1 MSRPER
7 GQEGLNLHIYPS
19 TLEGASRLRKISS
32 SVQRESAFS
41 ETHVVGMRRGD
52 LPTEEQVAPDVRF
65 IRLAGTKRTGNLGR
79 ILKTLL
85 WQPRVFLTYRRQNV
99 AVVAAHSVWV
109 LPMCAALAS
118 STGAALVYNPHEL
131 ETETVAMR
139 GLKRWVAQRIERRL
153 VRKASVVTTVNGSIA
168 QWYADAYDIPTPI
181 AVTNIPEDDG
191 STTDLRADLGI
202 PEDALLFVHTGN
214 LAPGRNIPLLLEA
227 FPDRPDRHLVFVGDG
242 PLKGLVTE
250 AAARQR
256 NIHQVPP
263 VGPFSVVGAMRSAD
277 VGVSLMEGDSLSQ
290 QYCSPNK
297 FYESLCAGVPP
308 LATKLVELRRVLGPH
323 ADRWTVAPEID
334 ALRAWIDEITREDIA
349 QFRATPP
356 AVGSWDDQVAP
367 MVRRYQELALE
378 RGNARARQRVSN

>member
-7 GQEGLNLHIYPS
+7 GQGGLNLHIYPS

-52 LPTEEQVAPDVRF
+52 LPTEEMVAPHVRF

-191 STTDLRADLGI
+191 STTDLRADLGL

-227 FPDRPDRHLVFVGDG
+227 FPPRADRHLVFLGDG
-242 PLKGLVTE
+242 SLRDLVAE
-250 AAARQR
+250 KAAKQA

-263 VGPFSVVGAMRSAD
+263 VGPSAVVGAMRSAD
-277 VGVSLMEGDSLSQ
+277 VGVCLIETHSLSLR
-290 QYCSPNK
+290 YSSPNK
-297 FYESLCAGVPP
+297 FYESLCAGVP
-308 LATKLVELRRVLGPH
+308 TLVTDLPELRRVLGTH
-323 ADRWTVAPEID
+323 ADRWTVIPGVDTVRE
-334 ALRAWIDEITREDIA
+334 WIGAVTHDDVAR
-349 QFRATPP
+349 FRATPP
-356 AVGSWDDQVAP
+356 VVGSWDDQVAP